1 MRPTGPSARGARRR
15 LVWLAAAG
23 ALVLLLLL
31 AWRLSGPSAPDA
43 PTPAPILSD
52 GDQAPA
58 PARPA
63 GPPWHHGAA
72 NARFTLV
79 LYADLECPHCK
90 TYFPE
95 VLAWIEQHPDTRLQW
110 HHLPLPAHEPAA
122 SRLASLAE
130 CAGETGGPAAFW
142 QAVTWIYQHTRGD
155 GQGLPEQARFP
166 GQSAALQRCVDSE
179 RALARVQVQARESSR
194 DGIVAT
200 PTVRMRDETTGQ
212 SLLLPGPVEAD
223 ALLSALDLLTSNE
236 SPASPAGTPELSTI
250 PDGDMPR

>member
-1 MRPTGPSARGARRR
+1 MRPTVPSSRGARRR

-130 CAGETGGPAAFW
+130 CAGETGGPAAFR

-166 GQSAALQRCVDSE
+166 GQSAAL
-179 RALARVQVQARESSR
+179 
-194 DGIVAT
+194 
-200 PTVRMRDETTGQ
+200 
-212 SLLLPGPVEAD
+212 
-223 ALLSALDLLTSNE
+223 
-236 SPASPAGTPELSTI
+236 
-250 PDGDMPR
+250 